1 MTARGRTPNVVILGL
16 FVAAVLAAGA
26 AIFYFGGGT
35 EPFPRAVDAEV
46 LDPSVG
52 ETARDGLSPGLS
64 LSQQAD
70 KDGSVPA
77 DPDP

>member
-1 MTARGRTPNVVILGL
+1 MIEGRRTTNAVILGL
-16 FVAAVLAAGA
+16 FVVAVLAAGA

-46 LDPSVG
+46 LDPSVS
-52 ETARDGLSPGLS
+52 EAARDGLSPDLS

-77 DPDP
+77 ESNP